1 MDNVKEKLDEAMDQ
15 VYEDLAHS
23 APGTEEYES
32 ARKAVETITK
42 LEIDQWKAEA
52 ETSLK
57 DEENRIAQKRNEEE
71 LEIKKKSE
79 KRERWQLILGIGSTV
94 GSLVMYGWGLKR
106 ITKFETEG
114 VITSKTFGQL
124 PKLTNLFGKK

>member
-23 APGTEEYES
+23 SPGTEEYES

-79 KRERWQLILGIGSTV
+79 KRERWGLILGIGSTV

>member
-1 MDNVKEKLDEAMDQ
+1 MDIVREKLDETMDQ

-23 APGTEEYES
+23 APGTDEYEA

-42 LEIDQWKAEA
+42 LEIEQYKAEA
-52 ETSLK
+52 EVTLK

-71 LEIKKKSE
+71 LELKKKSE
-79 KRERWQLILGIGSTV
+79 KRERWGLVLGIGSTAA
-94 GSLVMYGWGLKR
+94 SLFMYGWGLKR
-106 ITKFETEG
+106 ITKFEDQG
-114 VITSKTFGQL
+114 VITSKTFNQL

>member
-1 MDNVKEKLDEAMDQ
+1 MDNVKERLDEAMDQ

-71 LEIKKKSE
+71 LELKKKSE
-79 KRERWQLILGIGSTV
+79 KREKWQLLIGIGSTV

-106 ITKFETEG
+106 ITKFEDQG

-124 PKLTNLFGKK
+124 PKLTNLFSKK